1 MFSRGA
7 VSMTNS
13 LKPFFTVST
22 LIRAI
27 AASCVLMLSV
37 AATPRLGFDDA
48 PELPMPDGSGDTPEM
63 MIDLLPGGGA
73 GEGQKQLKLSSLRGK
88 VVLLDMFLSTCPHC
102 QEHAPHI
109 VELYN
114 QYRDKGFTV
123 LGLSTDNKENKDNV
137 ANVQGYVTI
146 AKIEYPVGF
155 VIPEIVAYY
164 VDSHDHSV
172 PQMILFGPDG
182 KMAIRR
188 VGWNDKSGKEI
199 RAAIEAQLA
208 KMPTVKP
215 GSKASSRPPKRKTKQ
230 G

>member
-1 MFSRGA
+1 
-7 VSMTNS
+7 MTNS
-13 LKPFFTVST
+13 LKPFFAVST
-22 LIRAI
+22 LIRAF

-37 AATPRLGFDDA
+37 AATPRLGVDDV

-63 MIDLLPGGGA
+63 VVDLLSAGAAGA
-73 GEGQKQLKLSSLRGK
+73 GEGQKQIKLSSLRGK
-88 VVLLDMFLSTCPHC
+88 VALVDIFLSTCHHC

-114 QYRDKGFTV
+114 QYREKGFTV
-123 LGLSTDNKENKDNV
+123 LGLATDNKENKDNV
-137 ANVQGYVTI
+137 ANVQGYVTV

-155 VIPEIVAYY
+155 VTPEVIAYY

-188 VGWNDKSGKEI
+188 IGWNDKSGKEM

-215 GSKASSRPPKRKTKQ
+215 GSKASSRPPTRKIKQ